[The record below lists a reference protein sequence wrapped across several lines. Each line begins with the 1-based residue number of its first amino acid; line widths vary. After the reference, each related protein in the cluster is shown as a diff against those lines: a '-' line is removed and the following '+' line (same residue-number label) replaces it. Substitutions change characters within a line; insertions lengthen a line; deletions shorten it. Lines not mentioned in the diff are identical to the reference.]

1 MIDPYGII
9 QRPLVT
15 EKSLAQNTE
24 RNKVSFLVDPDA
36 NKQEIRAAVEAYFRS
51 QGHRG

>member
-1 MIDPYGII
+1 MIDPYSII

-24 RNKVSFLVDPDA
+24 RYKVSFLVDPDC
-36 NKQEIRAAVEAYFRS
+36 Q
-51 QGHRG
+51 